1 VRQPSTSERTAN
13 PAGHARPE
21 ELDPGPAIKEHA
33 AAVGGDTLLPGTITA
48 GPTRHGAVGLIVLAT
63 DHVCELDLRQII
75 PQDRLPLYVGC
86 IAFAPEIT
94 VETLS
99 AMRDGITGAAALILA
114 AR

>member
-1 VRQPSTSERTAN
+1 MRRPSISERTVN

-21 ELDPGPAIKEHA
+21 ELDPDRAIKEHA
-33 AAVGGDTLLPGTITA
+33 AAVGGDTLLPGAITA
-48 GPTRHGAVGLIVLAT
+48 GPTRHGAVGIVALPT

-75 PQDRLPLYVGC
+75 PQHRLPLYVGR

-114 AR
+114 GR